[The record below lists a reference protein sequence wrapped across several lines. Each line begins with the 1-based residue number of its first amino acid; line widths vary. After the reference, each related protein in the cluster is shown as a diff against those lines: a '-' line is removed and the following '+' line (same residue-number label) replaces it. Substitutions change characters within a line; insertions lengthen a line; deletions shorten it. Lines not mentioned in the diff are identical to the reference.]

1 MKRVEKI
8 QKKLSEENKTV
19 KISDEQKS
27 VLLEQYQDKLDADPK
42 YSLIVDPENKYSMPD
57 SQKKF
62 IEYYV
67 QYKNVATAADL
78 AKIDIDTAKDYLV
91 AYSTQQEVRRINL
104 AMYHRQFS
112 TKMLNIEAIG
122 GYLSSLL
129 VDENVPIADR
139 LKTMDKVAVARIII
153 DLNKYQ
159 QESLVNPIAVSEK
172 DLETQIKDL
181 SVEAIRDLIAANSK
195 QSLPDSKKD
204 ELIKQLNVD
213 LSTEEEAYLRTLST
227 DELLELVNE
236 ASTIKR

>member
-1 MKRVEKI
+1 MKKVEKI
-8 QKKLSEENKTV
+8 QKKLSEENASV
-19 KISDEQKS
+19 KINDEQKA
-27 VLLEQYQDKLDADPK
+27 VLLADYQNKLDTDVK
-42 YSLIVDPENKYSMPD
+42 YSLMVDPENKYSMPD

-67 QYKNVATAADL
+67 QYKSLTTAADL

-91 AYSTQQEVRRINL
+91 AYSTQQEIRRINL
-104 AMYHRQFS
+104 AMYHRQFN

-129 VDENVPIADR
+129 TDENVPVADR

-159 QESLVNPIAVSEK
+159 QESLVNPIAISEK
-172 DLETQIKDL
+172 DLETQVKDL
-181 SVEAIRDLIAANSK
+181 SVEAIRGLIAANTK
-195 QSLPDSKKD
+195 QSVPDSQKD
-204 ELIKQLNVD
+204 ELIQQLNLD

-227 DELLELVNE
+227 EELLQLVNE
-236 ASTIKR
+236 ASNIKS